1 MAGKKKAASGK
12 GGKSTLVV
20 GSKVKEAIKNQG
32 VRMAGD
38 LLDALNGTV
47 SGLLK
52 AAVGRTKANGRGTVR
67 PQDL

>member
-38 LLDALNGTV
+38 LLDALN
-47 SGLLK
+47 
-52 AAVGRTKANGRGTVR
+52 AAVGAHLKSAVARTKANGRGTVR